1 MNSFR
6 GNPILSKICLQILK
20 MKIVLKLRYPII
32 PEIQTPYRIYVK
44 LYILCSFEIAS
55 INISKLNGYFFSNKI
70 LFVWR
75 NYYLF
80 TLEKG
85 KGINEIKEILQ

>member
-1 MNSFR
+1 MKLSF
-6 GNPILSKICLQILK
+6 PIL
-20 MKIVLKLRYPII
+20 
-32 PEIQTPYRIYVK
+32 PEIQTHYRINVK
-44 LYILCSFEIAS
+44 LHILCGFEIAS
-55 INISKLNGYFFSNKI
+55 NIESKINRHFYSNKI
-70 LFVWR
+70 LCVWR